1 MKGSGG
7 RTTWGI
13 SVCACAILF
22 LSCTTTGPELPEL
35 TGSWS
40 GANNQVAV
48 TLALREGRFGDVTG
62 TGTLTSGST
71 AFSVAVEGQHR
82 HPAVSL
88 GLRLSEQDEI
98 RLDGTLVEGVVV
110 TGSLD
115 GLGFDRV
122 AITLSRLVLVTGED
136 EVATGAEDEAP
147 TGGSGQ

>member
-1 MKGSGG
+1 MMGSGG
-7 RTTWGI
+7 RAARTV
-13 SVCACAILF
+13 SVCAFAVLF

-88 GLRLSEQDEI
+88 ALRLSEQDEI
-98 RLDGTLVEGVVV
+98 RLEGTLVEGVVV
-110 TGSLD
+110 IGSLD

-136 EVATGAEDEAP
+136 EVATGEEST